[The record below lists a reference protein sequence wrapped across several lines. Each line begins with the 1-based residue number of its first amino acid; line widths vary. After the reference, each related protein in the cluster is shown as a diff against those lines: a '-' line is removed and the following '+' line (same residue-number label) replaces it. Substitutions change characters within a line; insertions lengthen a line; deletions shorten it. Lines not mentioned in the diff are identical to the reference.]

1 MTVTGYTHTHITM
14 IPGTMIHGTTI
25 PGIMIHGITAII
37 TMLRITTVHTTTGLT
52 QPLTAGL
59 PATCP
64 TAGSITEDGTGT

>member
-14 IPGTMIHGTTI
+14 IPGTMILGTMI

-37 TMLRITTVHTTTGLT
+37 TMPRITTVHTTTGLT
-52 QPLTAGL
+52 QQLTAGL